1 MIDSFLAALKKCNDA
16 YSAKVRS
23 GSHEKTLL
31 NLAWNVDDLQK
42 LSAGGRV
49 LRTDLAT
56 LKDVLED
63 ADADII
69 ALNVAKKLTLV
80 HKKLLEFVKGKL
92 CIKYIRFEHCK
103 FLTGLYKHKRTA
115 ATHILVI
122 LISTESR
129 SKKPYAL
136 PIQCISYVG
145 ISVAKMRSILNK
157 IVIAMK
163 DRNMD
168 VSGRCLS

>member
-1 MIDSFLAALKKCNDA
+1 MYIPVPSMMDSFLAALKKCNDA

-23 GSHEKTLL
+23 GGSHEKTLL

-69 ALNVAKKLTLV
+69 ALNVAKKLTV
-80 HKKLLEFVKGKL
+80 NTCTQEIVGVCQSKL
-92 CIKYIRFEHCK
+92 CI
-103 FLTGLYKHKRTA
+103 
-115 ATHILVI
+115 
-122 LISTESR
+122 ST
-129 SKKPYAL
+129 
-136 PIQCISYVG
+136 
-145 ISVAKMRSILNK
+145 
-157 IVIAMK
+157 
-163 DRNMD
+163 
-168 VSGRCLS
+168 

>member
-1 MIDSFLAALKKCNDA
+1 MLTSLLKVHVHSKYVVSMMDSFLAALKKCNDA

-23 GSHEKTLL
+23 GVSHEKTLL

-80 HKKLLEFVKGKL
+80 HKKLLEFVKGK
-92 CIKYIRFEHCK
+92 CIKYIRFKYCN
-103 FLTGLYKHKRTA
+103 
-115 ATHILVI
+115 
-122 LISTESR
+122 S
-129 SKKPYAL
+129 
-136 PIQCISYVG
+136 
-145 ISVAKMRSILNK
+145 
-157 IVIAMK
+157 
-163 DRNMD
+163 
-168 VSGRCLS
+168 